1 MEPAE
6 DTTLYQSINKCNQ
19 MAFEEYK
26 DFLNK
31 AIMLN
36 NRSSIFYY
44 MHLEN
49 FLSVYKGN
57 LGIEAYFFKE
67 KLFYVCLE
75 LKKVK
80 KAHML
85 ITDIYKEFGSE
96 KPIIRMLSEKNEID
110 PKNEGTT
117 SLEKYKQLIL
127 YNQDDRRSLKRYLML
142 MKFSYSNAEVRNYI
156 ELWNEYLKVY
166 MDDSDGWNELAEV
179 YLSTQNFTKAIF
191 CFEELLLHNPNN
203 YIILIKIGD
212 IQSSFNNNESASIAL
227 KYYSQ
232 SALIK
237 PTPRAFWGILYC
249 LNIIAKNQKSL
260 DQSQK
265 SLYKISKIQI
275 ENMYINSPFKI
286 NVESFFTISI

>member
-6 DTTLYQSINKCNQ
+6 DTTLYQSINKWNK
-19 MAFEEYK
+19 MSFEEYK

-36 NRSSIFYY
+36 NQSSIFYFV
-44 MHLEN
+44 HLEN
-49 FLSVYKGN
+49 FLSQHKRS
-57 LGIEAYFFKE
+57 LGIEAFFFKE
-67 KLFYVCLE
+67 KLFYICLE

-80 KAHML
+80 KAHEL
-85 ITDIYKEFGSE
+85 ISEIYKEFGSE
-96 KPIIRMLSEKNEID
+96 KPIIRMLAEKNEID
-110 PKNEGTT
+110 PKYEGTP

-127 YNQDDRRSLKRYLML
+127 FNQDDKRSLKRYLML
-142 MKFSYSNAEVRNYI
+142 MKYSYSNDEARSYI

-166 MDDSDGWNELAEV
+166 MDDSDAWNELAEV
-179 YLSTQNFTKAIF
+179 YLTTQNYTKAVF
-191 CFEELLLHNPNN
+191 CLEELLLHNPNN
-203 YIILIKIGD
+203 YIILLKIGD
-212 IQSSFNNNESASIAL
+212 IQSSFNSNDSASTAL
-227 KYYSQ
+227 KFYSQ

-249 LNIIAKNQKSL
+249 LNIISKNQKSL

-265 SLYKISKIQI
+265 SLYKISKVQI

-286 NVESFFTISI
+286 NIKSFYTIVI